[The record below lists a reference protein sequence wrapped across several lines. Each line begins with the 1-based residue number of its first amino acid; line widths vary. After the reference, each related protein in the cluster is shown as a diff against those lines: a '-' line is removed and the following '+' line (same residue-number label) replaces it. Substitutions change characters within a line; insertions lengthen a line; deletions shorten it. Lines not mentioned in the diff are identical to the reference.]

1 MSFFRI
7 FKISHTIGNSYFI
20 GFAPY
25 KIIKVSNFGEIMEED
40 ISLNRNVN
48 EIIYS
53 CHLKILKDNFK
64 PDNKYYKLYNFFEA
78 IGFEHMVVEEVA
90 KYHKLYQA
98 KKAISVM
105 KGNLN

>member
-1 MSFFRI
+1 MSFIRI
-7 FKISHTIGNSYFI
+7 FKISHTLGNSYFV

-25 KIIKVSNFGEIMEED
+25 KIIKATSDGAVIEEN

-53 CHLKILKDNFK
+53 CHLKILKNNFK
-64 PDNKYYKLYNFFEA
+64 PDNKYYKLYNFFEN
-78 IGFEHMVVEEVA
+78 IGFEHMVVEEVS